1 MPKAH
6 EVASELRKLADSLD
20 REPEADISRPSVF
33 FNTGAKKSEFLNL
46 ARLFPHP
53 FIKQQAPYFSGKL
66 EILYKTPGAEIKAW
80 IERSEVCRLVRPA
93 QEAEYE
99 CEPIFSQVE
108 EESLGE
114 TA

>member
-20 REPEADISRPSVF
+20 REPDTDITQPVVT
-33 FNTGAKKSEFLNL
+33 FNTGASKSEFLSL
-46 ARLFPHP
+46 ARLFPRP
-53 FIKQQAPYFSGKL
+53 FAKRAVPYFPSTL

-99 CEPIFSQVE
+99 CEPILSQVE